1 MKTETLST
9 AVQVAPP
16 ASYTGLVLI
25 GYPIAD
31 WVSAVMLVYAIML
44 CVAQAPKAAST
55 LRTIYRRIT
64 NEQSNCR

>member
-9 AVQVAPP
+9 VVQAAPP

-25 GYPIAD
+25 GYPVAD

-44 CVAQAPKAAST
+44 CVAQLPKAVAGV
-55 LRTIYRRIT
+55 RTIYRRLK